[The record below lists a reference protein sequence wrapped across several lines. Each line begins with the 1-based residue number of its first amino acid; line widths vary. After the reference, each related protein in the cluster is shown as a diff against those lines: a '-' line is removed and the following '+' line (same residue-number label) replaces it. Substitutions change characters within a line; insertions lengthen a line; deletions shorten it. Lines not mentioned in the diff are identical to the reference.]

1 MISSLRCCVSGM
13 NWFYVFLYDVTICND
28 ITGNGQGCSVRDEIF
43 AARVRKLSFNPL
55 AGKSELRLDTFC
67 VCLTCLKFV
76 LIPLRG
82 KVNCGL
88 ILALIAHTTVLLS
101 FNPLAGKSELRLIT
115 EPTISIPLRG
125 KVNCGLTD
133 KVVPKSRPRVTFQS
147 PCGEKWI
154 AAFCDKWKSPIF

>member
-1 MISSLRCCVSGM
+1 M
-13 NWFYVFLYDVTICND
+13 
-28 ITGNGQGCSVRDEIF
+28 RDEIF

-101 FNPLAGKSELRLIT
+101 FNPLAGKSELRLFAT
-115 EPTISIPLRG
+115 NGNLRFSSFNPLAG
-125 KVNCGLTD
+125 KSELRLVIGI
-133 KVVPKSRPRVTFQS
+133 R
-147 PCGEKWI
+147 
-154 AAFCDKWKSPIF
+154 AAKKI